1 MTDATKKQSA
11 SADVSPSKR
20 SLSPDEGE
28 IVDDVKRRRRSI
40 SPSVNSSRQNGDS
53 RRHRIVYEGE
63 SYGRGY
69 GSRDRDGYDRS
80 GHSGRGYDDSQ
91 WYRNRERWYE
101 HVPRSPRHLDHR
113 DKRYSSQYYPR
124 EQPDMQHSPSRNTPR
139 NRSVSSERIPA
150 LPYSRDR
157 TPSPRSSRRNTR
169 SPSPQLKKV
178 QFSPG
183 TKSPAYTSVSRSSLT
198 DSKDETTPDLTV
210 VDEDALIEA
219 RRKKR
224 EAILA
229 KYQGQ
234 STPSLVDN
242 LKLQSANASPAP
254 GSPAIRLGI
263 TTSPGESNNAESPRP
278 GSRDST
284 PDFLASDAK
293 AFEFTGKT
301 AFGTTTEDGPSAAD
315 YDPTNDMKLDN
326 ERRHQHENV
335 AQIGSANYD
344 ETKDTEKEI
353 PVPET
358 TPQIPLNPHPPPAD
372 EDEDDMF
379 ATPPSPK
386 TRPNVKEARGNK
398 AAPAIEARQ
407 LDASLLDTWHDAEGY
422 YIVILGELLNKRYV
436 VQSSLGKGMFS
447 GVVRCIDNEQNGKP
461 VAIKILRNNEAMRKA
476 GLKEIG
482 ILQKIMEA
490 DPDGRKHVIR
500 LEGWFDHKGHLCL
513 VFENLSLNLR
523 EVLKRFGRDV
533 GINLKAVRAYAQQM
547 FVGLSLLRKCN
558 LLHADLKPDNILVC
572 TPIFHFFEHS

>member
-1 MTDATKKQSA
+1 MTDSTPRKYEEYTYSN
-11 SADVSPSKR
+11 PIKR

-28 IVDDVKRRRRSI
+28 IVEDVKRRRDIR
-40 SPSVNSSRQNGDS
+40 SPSTGHSNRHNAGDG
-53 RRHRIVYEGE
+53 RRHRVVYEGDK
-63 SYGRGY
+63 SSHGYGYRDRGGYDGRGY
-69 GSRDRDGYDRS
+69 YDSRNQSHRDTDRRHDHRRHGSRSERRYSSHSRDRSHSRHSSMTGTPQDRS
-80 GHSGRGYDDSQ
+80 LSS
-91 WYRNRERWYE
+91 ERR
-101 HVPRSPRHLDHR
+101 PRSPRPG
-113 DKRYSSQYYPR
+113 DKK
-124 EQPDMQHSPSRNTPR
+124 SPK
-139 NRSVSSERIPA
+139 PA
-150 LPYSRDR
+150 
-157 TPSPRSSRRNTR
+157 SSRHSR
-169 SPSPQLKKV
+169 SPSPKSKQV
-178 QFSPG
+178 QSSTEAKP
-183 TKSPAYTSVSRSSLT
+183 TPPYSSDIISMLTSS
-198 DSKDETTPDLTV
+198 EPEPIPEPIEI
-210 VDEDALIEA
+210 DEDALIEA

-254 GSPAIRLGI
+254 DSPAIRLGI
-263 TTSPGESNNAESPRP
+263 TIFPGESNNAESPRP

-315 YDPTNDMKLDN
+315 YDPTNDMRLDN
-326 ERRHQHENV
+326 ERQHQHENV
-335 AQIGSANYD
+335 AQMVSADYN
-344 ETKDTEKEI
+344 EIKDIEREI
-353 PVPET
+353 PIPEKNLEVA
-358 TPQIPLNPHPPPAD
+358 PQSPPTADKEQD

-379 ATPPSPK
+379 ATPLSPK
-386 TRPNVKEARGNK
+386 TRPEPKEAGGNK
-398 AAPAIEARQ
+398 VAPAIAPRQ

-436 VQSSLGKGMFS
+436 VQSNLGKGMFS
-447 GVVRCIDNEQNGKP
+447 GVVRAIDNAQNGKA

-482 ILQKIMEA
+482 ILQKIMDA
-490 DPDGRKHVIR
+490 DPDGRKHIVR

-513 VFENLSLNLR
+513 VFENLNLNLR

-547 FVGLSLLRKCN
+547 FVGLSLLRKVN
-558 LLHADLKPDNILVC
+558 LMHGDLKPDNILV
-572 TPIFHFFEHS
+572 